1 MEITRI
7 DRELN
12 PEKAS
17 LPRDSNNRK
26 LARKKNINKRKER
39 EQNITKEV
47 KKSVAKRE
55 GLELKTLNR

>member
-1 MEITRI
+1 METTRI

-26 LARKKNINKRKER
+26 LAGKKSINKRKER

-47 KKSVAKRE
+47 KKMLKRE